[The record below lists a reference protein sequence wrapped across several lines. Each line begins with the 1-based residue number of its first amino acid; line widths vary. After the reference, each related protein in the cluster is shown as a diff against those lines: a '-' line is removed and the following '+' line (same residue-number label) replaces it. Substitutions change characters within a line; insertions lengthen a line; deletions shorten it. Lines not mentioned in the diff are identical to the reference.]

1 MGRFHRTD
9 FDLLPEHAFRPRN
22 GRRGGMTLEGGGGKG
37 GSSAPAPD
45 PRLVQAQIKSM
56 GIQDSAI
63 QQMLANSNEL
73 MPLQKQQLQFGLDSA
88 KTAYDQSQSDRQ
100 WLLSRRDQLTG
111 MQDSLVKEAQA
122 FNTDAR
128 REELAGQAMADVNA
142 AASSAR
148 EQSARSMARMGITPG
163 SGRAMAMDSQLQ
175 LAQTVAGAGASNNAR
190 TAARNEGRALTDRAV
205 NALAGYPAMSSQSAT
220 TGAAL
225 GGSGVGLTSASLA
238 GQNSGFGSAAAV
250 AGQLGTNAT
259 SMWGAQ
265 ANYKANSE
273 SGGSSFADTAGGIG
287 SLVGTGMKLWGAF
300 SDARLKTDIVP
311 VGRDAASGV
320 RLYSFRYRGM
330 RQRFI
335 GAMVHEVQRTHP
347 AAVSFTP
354 DGYGRIDYRMLGFP
368 MIEVRDEQAQ

>member
-9 FDLLPEHAFRPRN
+9 FDLLPEHAFRPRA
-22 GRRGGMTLEGGGGKG
+22 GRRGGMTLEGGGK

-45 PRLVQAQIKSM
+45 PRLVEAQIKSM
-56 GIQDSAI
+56 GIQDNAI

-73 MPLQKQQLQFGLDSA
+73 APLQKQQLQFALDSS
-88 KTAYDQSQSDRQ
+88 KTAYEQSQSDRQ
-100 WLLSRRDQLTG
+100 WLLSRRDQLSG
-111 MQDSLVKEAQA
+111 MQDKLVKEAQD

-148 EQSARSMARMGITPG
+148 DQSARSMARMGINPA
-163 SGRAMAMDSQLQ
+163 SGRAAAMDQQLQ
-175 LAQTVAGAGASNNAR
+175 LTQTVAGAGAANNAR
-190 TAARNEGRALTDRAV
+190 TAAREEGRALTDRAV
-205 NALAGYPAMSSQSAT
+205 NALAGYPAMSSQAST

-225 GGSGVGLTSASLA
+225 GGNGVGLTSASLA
-238 GQNSGFGSAAAV
+238 GRNAGYGSAAAV
-250 AGQLGTNAT
+250 AGQMGTNAT

-287 SLVGTGMKLWGAF
+287 SLVGSGLKLWGAF
-300 SDARLKTDIVP
+300 SDVRLKTDIRP
-311 VGRDAASGV
+311 AGSDRASGV
-320 RLYSFRYRGM
+320 RLYSFRYRGL

-335 GAMVHEVQRTHP
+335 GAMVHEVQHTHP

-354 DGYGRIDYRMLGFP
+354 DGYGRIDYRVLGFP